1 MNLQPDLCIPLLIA
15 ISALY
20 GFFRG
25 LVREAFSL
33 LAWIL
38 AWWVARHGAAA
49 VRPVLSPW
57 IHTPSL
63 RLAAAFL
70 CLFVVTWLVATLI
83 GYALQAFL
91 GHIGLGWSDRWLGA
105 LFGVARGVLIAI
117 VALILLS
124 PYLHRDPWWKASPW
138 VATLMHFAPEAR
150 SLGTRLQS
158 FSRSAI

>member
-1 MNLQPDLCIPLLIA
+1 MNWQPDLAIPLLIA

-38 AWWVARHGAAA
+38 AWWVARHGA
-49 VRPVLSPW
+49 VLLRPLLAPW

-70 CLFVVTWLVATLI
+70 CLFVATWLLATLI

-91 GHIGLGWSDRWLGA
+91 GHIGLGWSDRLLGA

-117 VALILLS
+117 VALILLA

-138 VATLMHFAPEAR
+138 VATLMRFAPETR
-150 SLGTRLQS
+150 SLGEHLQN